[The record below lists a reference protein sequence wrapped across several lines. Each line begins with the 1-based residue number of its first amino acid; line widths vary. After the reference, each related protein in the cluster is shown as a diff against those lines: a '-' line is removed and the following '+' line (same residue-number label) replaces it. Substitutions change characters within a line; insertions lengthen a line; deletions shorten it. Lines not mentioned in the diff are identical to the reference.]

1 MKRKKVQHRLPE
13 EVVHIL
19 RHRGG
24 AIKSKKDYNRKEEKK
39 KLLNEVRECGMKKVW
54 E

>member
-1 MKRKKVQHRLPE
+1 MKRKKIRHRLPE

-24 AIKSKKDYNRKEEKK
+24 VIKSKKDYNRKEEKR
-39 KLLNEVRECGMKKVW
+39 KLFNEVRECGMKKML